1 MSAGPVSMR
10 RTRRLAS
17 LVALCA
23 AAAQAQSPS
32 AVASFADGPPNGAY
46 AFASWTPKTMPEL
59 MKGDRNVDP
68 VSIAG
73 HLFLPPGDGKA
84 PAVVLVHGSGGIYK
98 AMLDYWPKQFNAAGY
113 AVLSL
118 DLFGPRGATGVELDN
133 SKVPFAADVADVY
146 SALRVLATHPR
157 VDAQRIALMGFS
169 RGGTATLRAALQR
182 VAASQGLPDGLRYA
196 AFVPT
201 YAGGCAGVFRVVV
214 KPGVFSKSPMLFVHG
229 DADDYTPISACQ
241 DYAERIGKAG
251 TPVEFLVLDGA
262 HHKFDDDNP
271 KRYYSGAVQRT
282 LPDCPVEIDIDTMAA
297 FHRATGARLQGAAYT
312 DALKSCGAR
321 GATVEGSPRARDRAA
336 QAVVGFLNKAFGR

>member
-1 MSAGPVSMR
+1 M
-10 RTRRLAS
+10 
-17 LVALCA
+17 
-23 AAAQAQSPS
+23 
-32 AVASFADGPPNGAY
+32 
-46 AFASWTPKTMPEL
+46 
-59 MKGDRNVDP
+59 
-68 VSIAG
+68 
-73 HLFLPPGDGKA
+73 
-84 PAVVLVHGSGGIYK
+84 
-98 AMLDYWPKQFNAAGY
+98 
-113 AVLSL
+113 
-118 DLFGPRGATGVELDN
+118 
-133 SKVPFAADVADVY
+133 
-146 SALRVLATHPR
+146 
-157 VDAQRIALMGFS
+157 
-169 RGGTATLRAALQR
+169 
-182 VAASQGLPDGLRYA
+182 AASQGLPDGLRYA